1 MVGRNG
7 IGSGVDIGQE
17 LYISCS
23 VFSDCRHVVYSRSK
37 LVSRGSCQNF
47 FLRIIEV
54 FDSSIDYFQDFS
66 CLVYEREQSL
76 PEMVQNGFFYH
87 NEKSNGGV
95 TVPGITAE
103 NAQGGEED
111 LGNSKR
117 SGIFVSPSGLLY
129 RSESVATCLI
139 IWGACGALSML
150 GALSY
155 AELGTMITQSGA
167 EYSYFLEAFGPMP
180 AFLFCWVSTFLLKPS
195 QLAIISLSFAKYTV
209 EPFIVGCEPPDLVVK
224 LVCAATIGALC
235 YCELGTLVPK
245 SGAEYIYLL
254 EAFKPRPKKDNLT
267 FGGKLKDFFG
277 PLPSFLFAWVT
288 VLLLKPSSYA
298 ILTLSFSTY
307 TLSPIFTYVGACAV
321 DEEHKFLESIARKLL
336 AAACI
341 ASITFINCYSVS
353 LATKVQN
360 IFTAAKLIAI
370 FIIICGGIYMIALG
384 NVSYLST
391 GFEPFDPSLSPTT
404 FSDIATAFYSGLWAY
419 DGWNNL
425 NYVTEELKNPFVNLP
440 RAIIIG
446 LPLVTG
452 CYILVNVAYLAVL
465 SPIEM
470 INSPAVAVTFG
481 ARALASWAWLMPL
494 AVCVSTFGS
503 ANGTLFV
510 GGRLSYVA
518 SREGHLV
525 DILSYVHVRRLTPS
539 PALLFN
545 TLIALLMII
554 PGNIGSLIDFF
565 SFTAWIFYGGCMAA
579 LILMRYTRPNAPRPY
594 KVPIIMPIIVLIVS
608 VYLVVAP
615 IVEDPQIEYLYATM
629 FILAGLIFYIPFIY
643 YKVPVK
649 CMGPVTAFLQ
659 YLLEVVPTKYE

>member
-111 LGNSKR
+111 LGNSKSDGSSISSSESEVNTSDADKGKDKLGGSSTEEVDAVHLKR
-117 SGIFVSPSGLLY
+117 RVGLFSGVALIVGTMIGSGIFVSPSGLLY

-150 GALSY
+150 
-155 AELGTMITQSGA
+155 
-167 EYSYFLEAFGPMP
+167 
-180 AFLFCWVSTFLLKPS
+180 
-195 QLAIISLSFAKYTV
+195 
-209 EPFIVGCEPPDLVVK
+209 
-224 LVCAATIGALC
+224 GALC

-470 INSPAVAVTFG
+470 INSPAVAVDWGFRVLGPVAFLIPLAVAMSTFG
-481 ARALASWAWLMPL
+481 A
-494 AVCVSTFGS
+494 
-503 ANGTLFV
+503 ANGSQFTA
-510 GGRLSYVA
+510 GRLSYVA

>member
-1 MVGRNG
+1 MKGENN
-7 IGSGVDIGQE
+7 Q
-17 LYISCS
+17 
-23 VFSDCRHVVYSRSK
+23 
-37 LVSRGSCQNF
+37 
-47 FLRIIEV
+47 
-54 FDSSIDYFQDFS
+54 
-66 CLVYEREQSL
+66 
-76 PEMVQNGFFYH
+76 GFVLDEPAK
-87 NEKSNGGV
+87 EKSNGGV

-111 LGNSKR
+111 LGNSKSDGSSISSSESEVNTSDADKGKDKLGGSSTEEVDAVHLKR
-117 SGIFVSPSGLLY
+117 RVGLFSGVALIVGTMIGSGIFVSPSGLLY

-224 LVCAATIGALC
+224 LVCAAT
-235 YCELGTLVPK
+235 
-245 SGAEYIYLL
+245 
-254 EAFKPRPKKDNLT
+254 
-267 FGGKLKDFFG
+267 
-277 PLPSFLFAWVT
+277 
-288 VLLLKPSSYA
+288 
-298 ILTLSFSTY
+298 
-307 TLSPIFTYVGACAV
+307 
-321 DEEHKFLESIARKLL
+321 
-336 AAACI
+336 I

>member
-111 LGNSKR
+111 LGNSKSDGSSISSSESEVNTSDADKGKDKLGGSSTEEVDAVHLKR
-117 SGIFVSPSGLLY
+117 RVGLFSGVALIVGTMIGSGIFVSPSGLLY

-150 GALSY
+150 
-155 AELGTMITQSGA
+155 
-167 EYSYFLEAFGPMP
+167 
-180 AFLFCWVSTFLLKPS
+180 
-195 QLAIISLSFAKYTV
+195 
-209 EPFIVGCEPPDLVVK
+209 
-224 LVCAATIGALC
+224 GALC